1 VNAPA
6 PDPAQADS
14 AAAVTTSGVTTSG
27 DLRMRVASSAVM
39 VVLAIAAV
47 AVGGWPFVLFWTAAA
62 VIIAWEWTSI
72 VAGDARLALAGAVA
86 ALIAAAAAAG
96 SGAALG
102 ALGALAAGALA
113 VAALAPRQRLWS
125 AAGVLYAGI
134 LVLAPTLLRQDA
146 VHGAAALFF
155 LFAAVWATDI
165 LGYFV
170 GRAVGGPR
178 LALRISPKKTWAGA
192 IGGALGAIAAGVVFA
207 ALSGYSIVGS
217 GSMAFILSLVSQGGD
232 LFESAVKRRFGV
244 KDASHVIPGHGG
256 LMDRLDG
263 FIAAVGV
270 AVLIGILRAGPGEAA
285 QGLLL
290 W

>member
-14 AAAVTTSGVTTSG
+14 AAAVTTPG
-27 DLRMRVASSAVM
+27 DLRKRVASSVVM

-47 AVGGWPFVLFWTAAA
+47 VVGGWAFVLFWTVAAI
-62 VIIAWEWTSI
+62 IIAWEWMSI
-72 VAGDARLALAGAVA
+72 VIADTRLPLTVAIA
-86 ALIAAAAAAG
+86 ALLAAAAAAG
-96 SGAALG
+96 SGRVLVAC
-102 ALGALAAGALA
+102 GALAAGAIA
-113 VAALAPRQRLWS
+113 VAALARERRTWS
-125 AAGVLYAGI
+125 GAGVLYAGV
-134 LVLAPTLLRQDA
+134 LVLAPTLLRA
-146 VHGAAALFF
+146 GVHGVAAMFF
-155 LFAAVWATDI
+155 LFAVVWVTDI

-178 LALRISPKKTWAGA
+178 LALSISPKKTWAGA
-192 IGGALGAIAAGVVFA
+192 VGGALGAVLAGMVFA
-207 ALSGYSIVGS
+207 ALTGYSIIGS
-217 GSMAFILSLVSQGGD
+217 GLMAFALSLVSQGGD
-232 LFESAVKRRFGV
+232 LIESAIKRRFGV

-263 FIAAVGV
+263 FIAAAAV
-270 AVLIGILRAGPGEAA
+270 AVLIGLVRAGSGEAA

>member
-14 AAAVTTSGVTTSG
+14 AAAVTTSG
-27 DLRMRVASSAVM
+27 DLRKRVASSVVM
-39 VVLAIAAV
+39 AVLAIAAV
-47 AVGGWPFVLFWTAAA
+47 AIGGWTFVLFWTAAA
-62 VIIAWEWTSI
+62 VVIAWEWTSI
-72 VAGDARLALAGAVA
+72 VTDDAKLPLTAAVA
-86 ALIAAAAAAG
+86 ALVVAAAAG
-96 SGAALG
+96 GSGRILVAC
-102 ALGALAAGALA
+102 GALAAGAIA
-113 VAALAPRQRLWS
+113 VAALAHERRAWS
-125 AAGVLYAGI
+125 GAGVLYAGV
-134 LVLAPTLLRQDA
+134 LALAPTLLREGA
-146 VHGAAALFF
+146 HGAAAMYY
-155 LFAAVWATDI
+155 LFAVVWVTDI

-192 IGGALGAIAAGVVFA
+192 VGGAVGAIVAGVVFA
-207 ALSGYSIVGS
+207 ALTGYSIIGS
-217 GSMAFILSLVSQGGD
+217 GLTAFTLSLVSQAGD
-232 LFESAVKRRFGV
+232 LIESGFKRRFGV

-263 FIAAVGV
+263 FIAAAAV
-270 AVLIGILRAGPGEAA
+270 AMLIGIVRAGSGGAA

>member
-1 VNAPA
+1 MTAPA

-14 AAAVTTSGVTTSG
+14 AASVTTPG
-27 DLRMRVASSAVM
+27 DLRKRVASSVVM

-47 AVGGWPFVLFWTAAA
+47 VVGGWAFVLFWTAAA

-72 VAGDARLALAGAVA
+72 VTGDARLPLGAAVA
-86 ALIAAAAAAG
+86 ALLAAAAAAG
-96 SGAALG
+96 SGRILIAF
-102 ALGALAAGALA
+102 GALAAGAIA
-113 VAALAPRQRLWS
+113 VAALAPERRGWS
-125 AAGVLYAGI
+125 GAGVLYAGV
-134 LVLAPTLLRQDA
+134 LVLAPTLLREGA
-146 VHGAAALFF
+146 HGAAAMFF
-155 LFAAVWATDI
+155 LFAVVWVTDI

-192 IGGALGAIAAGVVFA
+192 VGGALGAVVAGMVLA
-207 ALSGYSIVGS
+207 ALTGYSIIGA
-217 GSMAFILSLVSQGGD
+217 GLTAFALSLVSQGGD
-232 LFESAVKRRFGV
+232 LFESAIKRRFGV

-263 FIAAVGV
+263 FIAAAGV
-270 AVLIGILRAGPGEAA
+270 AVLIGIVRAGFPEAA

>member
-14 AAAVTTSGVTTSG
+14 AATVTTSG
-27 DLRMRVASSAVM
+27 DLRMRVASSVVM
-39 VVLAIAAV
+39 VVLAIGAV
-47 AVGGWPFVLFWTAAA
+47 AVGGWAFVAFWTAAA

-72 VAGDARLALAGAVA
+72 VAGDAKLALTAAVT
-86 ALIAAAAAAG
+86 ALVAAAAAAASG
-96 SGAALG
+96 SALG
-102 ALGALAAGALA
+102 ALGALLAGALA
-113 VAALAPRQRLWS
+113 VAALAPRQRVWS
-125 AAGVLYAGI
+125 GAGVLYAGI

-146 VHGAAALFF
+146 AHGDAAHGAAAMFF
-155 LFAAVWATDI
+155 LFSVVWATDI

-178 LALRISPKKTWAGA
+178 LALSISPKKTWAGA
-192 IGGALGAIAAGVVFA
+192 IGGALGAVAAGMVFA
-207 ALSGYSIVGS
+207 ALGGYSIACS
-217 GSMAFILSLVSQGGD
+217 GFMAFILSLVSQGGD
-232 LFESAVKRRFGV
+232 LFESAIKRHFGV

-263 FIAAVGV
+263 FIAAAGV
-270 AVLIGILRAGPGEAA
+270 AVLIGILRAGSGGAA

>member
-1 VNAPA
+1 MSAPA

-14 AAAVTTSGVTTSG
+14 AAAVTTSG
-27 DLRMRVASSAVM
+27 DLRKRVASSVVM

-47 AVGGWPFVLFWTAAA
+47 AIGGWTFVLFWTAAA

-72 VAGDARLALAGAVA
+72 VAGDAKLPLTAAVVALSSPPPRVRVRTQRLAHRRARGGGDRGCGARSERRA
-86 ALIAAAAAAG
+86 W
-96 SGAALG
+96 SG
-102 ALGALAAGALA
+102 
-113 VAALAPRQRLWS
+113 
-125 AAGVLYAGI
+125 AGVLYAGV
-134 LVLAPTLLRQDA
+134 LVLAPTLLRQGA
-146 VHGAAALFF
+146 HGAAAMFF
-155 LFAAVWATDI
+155 LFAVVWVTDI

-192 IGGALGAIAAGVVFA
+192 IGGALGAVAAGVVFA
-207 ALSGYSIVGS
+207 ALAGYSIVGS
-217 GSMAFILSLVSQGGD
+217 GATAFVLSLVSQGGD
-232 LFESAVKRRFGV
+232 LIESGFKRHFGV

-263 FIAAVGV
+263 FIAAAGV
-270 AVLIGILRAGPGEAA
+270 AVLIGIVRAGSGEAA

>member
-1 VNAPA
+1 MNAPA
-6 PDPAQADS
+6 PDPARADS
-14 AAAVTTSGVTTSG
+14 SAAVATSG
-27 DLRMRVASSAVM
+27 DLRMRVASSVVM
-39 VVLAIAAV
+39 VALAIGAV
-47 AVGGWPFVLFWTAAA
+47 ALGGWSFVLFWTAAA
-62 VIIAWEWTSI
+62 VIIAWEWTSM
-72 VAGDARLALAGAVA
+72 VAGDARPALAAAVT
-86 ALIAAAAAAG
+86 ALVAAAAAAG

-113 VAALAPRQRLWS
+113 VAALAPRQRVWS
-125 AAGVLYAGI
+125 GTGVLYAGI
-134 LVLAPTLLRQDA
+134 LVLAPTLLREDTA
-146 VHGAAALFF
+146 NGAAAMFF
-155 LFAAVWATDI
+155 LFAVVWATDI

-192 IGGALGAIAAGVVFA
+192 IGGALGAVAAGMVFA
-207 ALSGYSIVGS
+207 ALTGYSIACS
-217 GSMAFILSLVSQGGD
+217 GGMAFVLSLVSQGGD
-232 LFESAVKRRFGV
+232 LFESAIKRHFGV

-263 FIAAVGV
+263 FIAAAGV
-270 AVLIGILRAGPGEAA
+270 AVLIGIVRAGSGEAA

>member
-1 VNAPA
+1 VNASA

-14 AAAVTTSGVTTSG
+14 AAAVATTG
-27 DLRMRVASSAVM
+27 DLRRRVASSVVM

-47 AVGGWPFVLFWTAAA
+47 VVGGWAFVLFWTAAA
-62 VIIAWEWTSI
+62 IIIAWEWTSI
-72 VAGDARLALAGAVA
+72 VIGGARLPLTIAIA
-86 ALIAAAAAAG
+86 ALLAAAVAAG
-96 SGAALG
+96 SGRIPV

-113 VAALAPRQRLWS
+113 VTALAQERRAWS
-125 AAGVLYAGI
+125 GAGVLYAGV
-134 LVLAPTLLRQDA
+134 LVLAPTLLREGA
-146 VHGAAALFF
+146 HGAAAMFF
-155 LFAAVWATDI
+155 LFAVVWVTDI

-192 IGGALGAIAAGVVFA
+192 VGGALGAVVAGMVFA
-207 ALSGYSIVGS
+207 ALTGYSIIGS
-217 GSMAFILSLVSQGGD
+217 GLTAFALSLVSQGGD
-232 LFESAVKRRFGV
+232 LLESAIKRRFGV

-263 FIAAVGV
+263 FIAAAAV
-270 AVLIGILRAGPGEAA
+270 AVLIGLVRAGSGEAA